1 MDRIHRLGQNRPVT
15 VTRLIIENSIESRI
29 LELQEKKTAMTSST
43 LGDDAAAMGRLT
55 AQDLEF
61 LVRLFRF
68 HLCSCISSDTFF
80 VDASSICDE
89 HSSCT

>member
-43 LGDDAAAMGRLT
+43 LGDDASAMGRLT

-61 LVRLFRF
+61 LVRRPFLFSF
-68 HLCSCISSDTFF
+68 LIPL
-80 VDASSICDE
+80 SILWLTPTSLDRKFNL
-89 HSSCT
+89 